1 MVVPVTCFDPQIFWQ
16 FSQKWSNQCIHDFIK
31 HIKIPGPFCRA
42 SILSR
47 PQRQLP
53 FSQCHSVGFLP
64 SSRLLSSFS
73 EVDPFFSCNFC
84 SMNSFYLFANNVLA
98 ILLKMETFSGSSM
111 FQSQK
116 RSQSKNEDQEKNAIL
131 TQIFQGTIGIEVWI
145 RLTNPRRSR
154 RIQKEQIQSQFFAT
168 ALFNTIINTG
178 SIFRPTPVYK
188 MVDSRQQA

>member
-1 MVVPVTCFDPQIFWQ
+1 M
-16 FSQKWSNQCIHDFIK
+16 
-31 HIKIPGPFCRA
+31 A
-42 SILSR
+42 R

-53 FSQCHSVGFLP
+53 FSQCHFVGFLP
-64 SSRLLSSFS
+64 SSRLHSSFS

-84 SMNSFYLFANNVLA
+84 SMNIFYFFANNVLA

-145 RLTNPRRSR
+145 RLKNPRRSR

-168 ALFNTIINTG
+168 ALFNTIIKTG

>member
-1 MVVPVTCFDPQIFWQ
+1 M
-16 FSQKWSNQCIHDFIK
+16 
-31 HIKIPGPFCRA
+31 
-42 SILSR
+42 SR

-53 FSQCHSVGFLP
+53 FSQCHFVGFLP
-64 SSRLLSSFS
+64 SSRLHSSFS

-84 SMNSFYLFANNVLA
+84 SMNIFYFFANNVLA

-145 RLTNPRRSR
+145 RLKNPRRSR

-168 ALFNTIINTG
+168 ALFNTIIKTG